1 MAQNHFWVAD
11 PTTAPNAK
19 RVIYELADNKLEILS
34 DMLTKSQSRGAARE
48 LETGVAWLLWMLG
61 FSVAHLGS
69 TPRTQDAVD
78 LIATTPNGHFTVI
91 ECTTGLLKADHKLP
105 RVVER
110 AETIRRR
117 LAEAGSRHLRVLAVI
132 VTSKTRAEI
141 AADIEQAERLEV
153 LIITRE
159 DLEQFRNQTLVPP
172 NAEQVFE
179 RGEQGVQAAA
189 AKYDA
194 QLPLSPPS

>member
-1 MAQNHFWVAD
+1 
-11 PTTAPNAK
+11 
-19 RVIYELADNKLEILS
+19 
-34 DMLTKSQSRGAARE
+34 
-48 LETGVAWLLWMLG
+48 MLG

-78 LIATTPNGHFTVI
+78 LIATTPNGHFAVI

-110 AETIRRR
+110 AETIRKR
-117 LAEAGSRHLRVLAVI
+117 LDETGSRHLRVLAVI

-141 AADIEQAERLEV
+141 AADVEQAERFKV
-153 LIITRE
+153 LVITRE
-159 DLEQFRNQTLVPP
+159 DLEQYPIRTLAPP

-179 RGEQGVQAAA
+179 RGEQAVQAAA
-189 AKYDA
+189 AKYEA
-194 QLPLSPPS
+194 QLPLPPPS